1 MEQLQE
7 EKKKLLFLKKNIS
20 NNLDDVNN
28 KIKNIQLEIY
38 AHCKRTTGH
47 KIIRERE
54 DGPYG
59 ETFYYCEL
67 CGYEKY

>member
-1 MEQLQE
+1 MEELKLE
-7 EKKKLLFLKKNIS
+7 REKLVFLKSELSKYLNNVESKINIAEQ
-20 NNLDDVNN
+20 
-28 KIKNIQLEIY
+28 KIYN
-38 AHCKRTTGH
+38 HCKNTTGH